1 MVFVEMFDYFYSKTF
16 KEQNFVKAN
25 KESFEICRN
34 NLVFNV
40 ESSKLI
46 NHSTSHVFNL
56 PPLIGL
62 YFKRVKS
69 EKW

>member
-1 MVFVEMFDYFYSKTF
+1 
-16 KEQNFVKAN
+16 VKAN

-69 EKW
+69 EKMVNFAIIIFFVKTIDLNK